1 VSADL
6 APAAVSLTQDEAF
19 ARIRLL
25 RSPNVGP
32 VSYRQ
37 LLARF
42 GAAEPA
48 LAALPDLAAR
58 GGRPYVP
65 TPAARIEAEIA
76 AVRKAGA
83 RFLFHDSPEY
93 PPLLRE
99 SEGAPPILIARG
111 QAELALRPA
120 VAIVGARNASAAA
133 VRLARDFGGALA
145 KAGFAVVSGLARGID
160 GAAHQGA
167 LARAME
173 GGGTIGVIA
182 SGIDVAYPPE
192 HAALQEEVATSGL
205 LLAEQPAGTEPL
217 ARHFPARNRIIAGIA
232 AGTLVV
238 EAAWKSGSLI
248 TARLAGEMGREVMA
262 IPGSPLDSR
271 SHGCNQLIRDGA
283 VLCQR
288 PEDVIELLHG
298 FTGQP
303 RSTFREPAPAYIQQD
318 RAEAGEPADI
328 AALLTTAPVAVDELI
343 RQSGQ
348 SPAAVQLALLELEL
362 AGQLARHAAGRVS
375 LAG

>member
-1 VSADL
+1 VSANL

-25 RSPNVGP
+25 RLPNVGP

-37 LLARF
+37 LMARF
-42 GAAEPA
+42 GGAEPA

-58 GGRPYVP
+58 GGRPYA
-65 TPAARIEAEIA
+65 PAPLARIEAEIA
-76 AVRKAGA
+76 ATRRAGA

-111 QAELALRPA
+111 EAELALRPA

-145 KAGFAVVSGLARGID
+145 EAGFAVVSGLARGID

-182 SGIDVAYPPE
+182 SGIDLAYPPE
-192 HAALQEEVATSGL
+192 HASLQEEIATSAL

-288 PEDVIELLHG
+288 PEDVIELLHD

-303 RSTFREPAPAYIQQD
+303 RSTFREPVPAYLQQD
-318 RAEAGEPADI
+318 PAEASEPADI
-328 AALLTTAPVAVDELI
+328 ATLLTTAPVAVDELI
-343 RQSGQ
+343 RQSGEGA
-348 SPAAVQLALLELEL
+348 AAVQLALLELEL
-362 AGQLARHAAGRVS
+362 AGRLVRHAAGRVS